1 MKWKEGDTVAGR
13 TEPKKVRNFM
23 YEQQVSYL
31 PNKMTP
37 DEIYDFVEQTLKPKR
52 IASILHDKDMKDDN
66 ITPAEAHI
74 HMMLQFEN
82 ARSVNQVAKDIGDKP
97 ERLQIWKNNVENGF
111 SYLIHA
117 TDNSRHKHQYS
128 CDEVRAN
135 FDYPAFIQNVA
146 QKVKKIEG
154 IASANKINGML
165 DLIATG
171 EMTLAEAKAKL
182 TGSQYAKVSEKIKK
196 AHELYLDRCAEKL
209 HQEMVENDELVEV
222 HWLYGESET
231 GKSYIAEKL
240 AKESGAYYKTSTTTD
255 PFQFYQGES
264 IIILDELRPEVV
276 PYSELLT
283 LLNPFSR
290 GKVAV
295 SSRYF
300 NKSIACKVVYITT
313 PYSPT
318 SFYHQYR
325 LNTSDKGEQLF
336 RRLSSVLKFDMNWIY
351 RMEYQA
357 QAQRYIEVDKK
368 ENHYSR
374 KKQKT
379 YSLNNIFD
387 KII

>member
-1 MKWKEGDTVAGR
+1 MAG
-13 TEPKKVRNFM
+13 KQKQQKFRNYM
-23 YEQQVSYL
+23 YEQQLSYL
-31 PNKMTP
+31 PNHMTP
-37 DEIYDFVEQTLKPKR
+37 DEIYEHVEKKLKPKR
-52 IASILHDKDMKDDN
+52 MASILHDKDMKDDN

-117 TDNSRHKHQYS
+117 TDNARHKHQYS
-128 CDEVRAN
+128 ADEVRAN
-135 FDYPAFIQNVA
+135 FDYPALIKSVA
-146 QKVKKIEG
+146 QKVKKVEG
-154 IASANKINGML
+154 ISSANKINGML

-171 EMTLAEAKAKL
+171 EMTLAEAKSRF
-182 TGSQYAKVSEKIKK
+182 TGSQYAKASEKIKK

-209 HQEMVENDELVEV
+209 HQEMIENDELVEV
-222 HWLYGESET
+222 HWLYGQSET
-231 GKSYIAEKL
+231 GKSFIAEKL
-240 AKESGAYYKTSTTTD
+240 ASDTGTYYKTSTTTD

-276 PYSELLT
+276 PYSELLA

-300 NKSIACKVVYITT
+300 NKSIACRTVYITT

-318 SFYHQYR
+318 AFYYQYH

-336 RRLSSVLKFDMNWIY
+336 RRLSSVLKFDMDWIY
-351 RMEYQA
+351 KMDYNVDMQK
-357 QAQRYIEVDKK
+357 YVEVDKK
-368 ENHYSR
+368 ENHYS
-374 KKQKT
+374 KKNQKK
-379 YSLNNIFD
+379 YILDNIFD
-387 KII
+387 RIV